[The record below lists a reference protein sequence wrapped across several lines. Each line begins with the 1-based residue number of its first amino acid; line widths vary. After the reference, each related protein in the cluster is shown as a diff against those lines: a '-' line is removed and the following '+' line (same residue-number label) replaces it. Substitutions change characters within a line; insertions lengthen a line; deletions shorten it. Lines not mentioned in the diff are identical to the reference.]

1 MLFFAIVAPPLGL
14 GNPVPNFE
22 GKHTTCPSPTRHE
35 SIVVVTEA
43 LLEHAYLQSFVAF
56 YSRLGVEC
64 FLIFHDDDL
73 GASLPRLPSS
83 VACSSGQIIPEVS
96 ALRTIYIQCSA
107 PVSSGCSQSPSTSS
121 YS

>member
-1 MLFFAIVAPPLGL
+1 MLLFAIVAPLPTLGL

-83 VACSSGQIIPEVS
+83 VVIRG
-96 ALRTIYIQCSA
+96 R
-107 PVSSGCSQSPSTSS
+107 STGARADAQPRQHAHRGGRHAT
-121 YS
+121 